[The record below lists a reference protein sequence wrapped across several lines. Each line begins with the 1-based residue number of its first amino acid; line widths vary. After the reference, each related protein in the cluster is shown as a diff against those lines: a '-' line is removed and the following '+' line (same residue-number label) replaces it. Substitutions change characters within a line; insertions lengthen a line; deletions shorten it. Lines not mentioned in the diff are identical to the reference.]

1 MKSLILA
8 IALLLTLTAQGLCE
22 GLQKDAVVQAVEQQV
37 LDKSDFHGKTIAVS
51 LSKETGTMTVT
62 VKPDSVQKSED
73 THTLINL
80 KKIDDLDY
88 KTRVIRYFGGLL
100 KEDVYGIKKL
110 TVQAGEKVITS
121 AFTRSNLS
129 AVVKLFY

>member
-8 IALLLTLTAQGLCE
+8 VAFLLTLTAQGLAK
-22 GLQKDAVVQAVEQQV
+22 GFQKDAVLQAVEQQV
-37 LDKSDFHGKTIAVS
+37 IGKKDFHGRTIAVS

-62 VKPDSVQKSED
+62 VNPDSVQKTAD

-80 KKIDDLDY
+80 EKINDLDY
-88 KTRVIRYFGGLL
+88 KTRVMRYFGGLL